1 MRVGTVPSKEV
12 VSNRYRLTG
21 GFHLSED
28 QRALRALQTWS
39 GSTIDL
45 ETGCLKGGLFKGQI
59 FKRVFIDDSD
69 HGVPYVSAKDLE
81 RVQIRPP
88 NYLAPMHGRMLD
100 RLRLAK
106 GMLLLTRSGMNLGQ
120 TIWVRD
126 DMTSLCGTDDLI
138 RILPDENVV
147 ARGYL
152 FLFLSSV
159 YGRTAIRQQIYGG
172 NIKHIEPEQ
181 VAGIRIPRLPP
192 AKEAQLS
199 AAVDEAFSLRERA
212 CQSLAEAGAA
222 VEAALRF
229 PRYHTANIRPW
240 GVRTVASEAAGMRLD
255 ATYYSD
261 AATWSDSVVR
271 STGETQALA
280 EAEVVVLETPRMKQ
294 LFVEQQFGVPFFTSG
309 DIFRN
314 EIVGERFLAR
324 SALRGSGDWS
334 VQPGD
339 VLVAR
344 SGQVGGIIG
353 RCAWADK
360 RFADTVVSPHVLRLR
375 VGKKSPLKAGYLYAY
390 LGETDVGYR
399 QLVRLAAGSSVPFL
413 DANEMRALRIPIA
426 PADVQARADRAVRD
440 AGEQLARAQL
450 LLEQSAAELTRLMEA
465 N

>member
-1 MRVGTVPSKEV
+1 
-12 VSNRYRLTG
+12 
-21 GFHLSED
+21 
-28 QRALRALQTWS
+28 
-39 GSTIDL
+39 
-45 ETGCLKGGLFKGQI
+45 
-59 FKRVFIDDSD
+59 
-69 HGVPYVSAKDLE
+69 
-81 RVQIRPP
+81 
-88 NYLAPMHGRMLD
+88 
-100 RLRLAK
+100 
-106 GMLLLTRSGMNLGQ
+106 
-120 TIWVRD
+120 
-126 DMTSLCGTDDLI
+126 
-138 RILPDENVV
+138 
-147 ARGYL
+147 
-152 FLFLSSV
+152 
-159 YGRTAIRQQIYGG
+159 
-172 NIKHIEPEQ
+172 
-181 VAGIRIPRLPP
+181 
-192 AKEAQLS
+192 
-199 AAVDEAFSLRERA
+199 
-212 CQSLAEAGAA
+212 
-222 VEAALRF
+222 
-229 PRYHTANIRPW
+229 
-240 GVRTVASEAAGMRLD
+240 MRLD

-271 STGETQALA
+271 SAGETKALA

-294 LFVEQQFGVPFFTSG
+294 LFVERQFGVPFFTSA

-314 EIVGERFLAR
+314 DIFGERFLAR

-440 AGEQLARAQL
+440 AGEHLARAQL